1 MPRSKVES
9 QVSRTALAEELYVEE
24 GPAKLPIKHAAD
36 QALATFGEVKLDEIL
51 PLDIPFSS
59 ITLDSKTKRNEY
71 ITLDRIIKYGPTGQ
85 LLGVGHVHLVQNTVY
100 ILQLVVHVSMRLSE
114 PIALPQVPR
123 LQALH
128 QRFHGHQPLNQ

>member
-71 ITLDRIIKYGPTGQ
+71 ITLGLSNTGQ
-85 LLGVGHVHLVQNTVY
+85 LLGVGHVHLVQNTVC